1 MEKIIFYK
9 LSNKVNNFKKMESI
23 EERVEERSVKERS
36 VKERSV
42 EERSVEER
50 SIEEESVEERS
61 IKTENKT
68 IINKS
73 IISEKKSYLQLLDK
87 IKTSIANSNS
97 ADSKSNITDLSATI
111 IHIYD
116 NYDEQLLCLQKL
128 LNGEVFDEKKYFIQA
143 LKNKLDSY
151 KQQDKKKTYDTYDDF
166 ITLENIIDKLVAYN
180 MKCYYCNNKTLIL
193 FKNLRDDYQWTLDR
207 LNNYD
212 EHSNANTI
220 ICCLKCNLQRRRKNS
235 EKFKFTK
242 QLEHNLLLLKKID

>member
-1 MEKIIFYK
+1 MSKLIVCK
-9 LSNKVNNFKKMESI
+9 LSNKINNYKKI
-23 EERVEERSVKERS
+23 ENVE
-36 VKERSV
+36 
-42 EERSVEER
+42 
-50 SIEEESVEERS
+50 IESVEAES
-61 IKTENKT
+61 VKTECVKTECVETENK
-68 IINKS
+68 IIVNKS

-87 IKTSIANSNS
+87 IKTSIANSNGAIKDIS
-97 ADSKSNITDLSATI
+97 ASI
-111 IHIYD
+111 INIYD
-116 NYDEQLLCLQKL
+116 NYDQQLLCLHKL
-128 LNGEVFDEKKYFIQA
+128 LNGTVFDEKKYFIQA

-180 MKCYYCNNKTLIL
+180 MRCYYCNNKTLIL

>member
-1 MEKIIFYK
+1 MNKTIFYK
-9 LSNKVNNFKKMESI
+9 SSNKSNYKKI
-23 EERVEERSVKERS
+23 ENIQEVSL
-36 VKERSV
+36 
-42 EERSVEER
+42 
-50 SIEEESVEERS
+50 EESLE
-61 IKTENKT
+61 ENKT
-68 IINKS
+68 ITNNKV
-73 IISEKKSYLQLLDK
+73 ISEKKSYLQLLNK
-87 IKTSIANSNS
+87 IQTSLTVSNKDVNNS
-97 ADSKSNITDLSATI
+97 I

-116 NYDEQLLCLQKL
+116 NYEAQLLCLHKL
-128 LNGEVFDEKKYFIQA
+128 LNGTDFDEKKYFIQA

-151 KQQDKKKTYDTYDDF
+151 KQQDKKKAYDDYDNF

-207 LNNYD
+207 INNYD

-242 QLEHNLLLLKKID
+242 QLEHKLLLLKKIE

>member
-1 MEKIIFYK
+1 MSKLIVCK
-9 LSNKVNNFKKMESI
+9 LSNKINNYKKI
-23 EERVEERSVKERS
+23 ESVKT
-36 VKERSV
+36 
-42 EERSVEER
+42 
-50 SIEEESVEERS
+50 ESVEAES
-61 IKTENKT
+61 VEVKSVETECVKTECAETECAETENK
-68 IINKS
+68 IIVNKS
-73 IISEKKSYLQLLDK
+73 IISEKKSYLHLLDK
-87 IKTSIANSNS
+87 IKTSIVNSNGAIKDIS
-97 ADSKSNITDLSATI
+97 GTI
-111 IHIYD
+111 INIYD
-116 NYDEQLLCLQKL
+116 NYDQQLLCLQKL
-128 LNGEVFDEKKYFIQA
+128 LNGTMFDEKKYFIQA

-180 MKCYYCNNKTLIL
+180 MRCYYCNHKTLIL